1 MKAATFSI
9 AAAAAARSGQPEQHQ
24 LKRSV
29 LDYVRDQ
36 KQPVSRDQ
44 NAARVGALIVQDK
57 QQGEGHG
64 KSYA

>member
-36 KQPVSRDQ
+36 KQPITNV
-44 NAARVGALIVQDK
+44 ARLGKTLI
-57 QQGEGHG
+57 QQRQLR
-64 KSYA
+64 